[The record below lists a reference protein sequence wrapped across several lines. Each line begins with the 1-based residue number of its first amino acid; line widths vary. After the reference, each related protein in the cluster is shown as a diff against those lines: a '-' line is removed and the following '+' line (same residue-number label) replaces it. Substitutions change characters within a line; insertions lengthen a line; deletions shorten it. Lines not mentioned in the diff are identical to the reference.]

1 MITSILFPEGLKWL
15 ATIQSTAYV
24 HIPHVHAMA
33 NAVNV
38 LHITE
43 KAEKC
48 QGASFPKPV
57 KRLMIGQLRIFT
69 KIIKRIVKT
78 HPRTVFVKT
87 ASALI

>member
-57 KRLMIGQLRIFT
+57 KRLMIGSIENLY
-69 KIIKRIVKT
+69 KDYKKN
-78 HPRTVFVKT
+78 
-87 ASALI
+87 S